1 MKQNFEF
8 STYEAAERFATL
20 LFHQLLETIPRPGT
34 NQHKYSHGATFDK
47 LRIYITN
54 NGFRLVLSEGVDY
67 STYEFGYRE
76 DGSRRTPRGKREAY
90 NFKIVER
97 CIRKVANIMASH
109 TGGRVIYL

>member
-1 MKQNFEF
+1 MNKNFEF

-20 LFHQLLETIPRPGT
+20 LFHQLLATIPRPGT
-34 NQHKYSHGATFDK
+34 NQHKYSHGATFHSLK
-47 LRIYITN
+47 MYSTLNGYKIT
-54 NGFRLVLSEGVDY
+54 LSEGVDY

-76 DGSRRTPRGKREAY
+76 DGSRRTQRGKREAY

-97 CIRKVANIMASH
+97 CIRNVANIMAGH